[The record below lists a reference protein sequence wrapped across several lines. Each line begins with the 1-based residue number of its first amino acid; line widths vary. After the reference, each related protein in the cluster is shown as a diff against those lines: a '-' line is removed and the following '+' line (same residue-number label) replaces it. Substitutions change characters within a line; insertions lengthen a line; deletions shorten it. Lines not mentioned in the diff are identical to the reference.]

1 MQQGHMNKVCERGRE
16 CETEKIKV
24 GLRQQTMNYYFNT
37 TLQEKW
43 PMLTD
48 SFFLQTWI
56 SVGKS
61 QKYFYLQLT
70 NVGKTQPLY
79 QSLFDVDKSTV

>member
-37 TLQEKW
+37 TLQEK
-43 PMLTD
+43 
-48 SFFLQTWI
+48 
-56 SVGKS
+56 
-61 QKYFYLQLT
+61 
-70 NVGKTQPLY
+70 
-79 QSLFDVDKSTV
+79 